1 MSRQE
6 FWWRELYQASEAI
19 AIVVRRE
26 EDDKDDDVV
35 LREEHVDGDGV

>member
-1 MSRQE
+1 MSRPE

-26 EDDKDDDVV
+26 EDDDVV